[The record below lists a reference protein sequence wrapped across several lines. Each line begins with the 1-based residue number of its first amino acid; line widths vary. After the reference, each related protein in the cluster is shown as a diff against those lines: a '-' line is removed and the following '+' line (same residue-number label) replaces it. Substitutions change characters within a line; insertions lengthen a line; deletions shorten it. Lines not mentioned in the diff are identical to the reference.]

1 MTETEHTSARFAAA
15 LNGSAEARRFFTE
28 KIRCM
33 SVFFTADSC
42 DSLGLC
48 IPDGMLRV
56 FFENSFILRVRSRAR
71 PKLKLRAW
79 STGEGCFNNRSQ
91 RPQPCDLHGEDLE
104 RERSAKM
111 N

>member
-1 MTETEHTSARFAAA
+1 
-15 LNGSAEARRFFTE
+15 
-28 KIRCM
+28 M

-71 PKLKLRAW
+71 PKLKLRVW
-79 STGEGCFNNRSQ
+79 STGEGCLNNRRQ
-91 RPQPCDLHGEDLE
+91 RPQPCDLRGEDLE
-104 RERSAKM
+104 RERSAERPTRAVVETVDEVSPPTLVETERGKATEK
-111 N
+111 

>member
-1 MTETEHTSARFAAA
+1 
-15 LNGSAEARRFFTE
+15 
-28 KIRCM
+28 M

-71 PKLKLRAW
+71 PKLKLRVW

-104 RERSAKM
+104 RERSAELSTLRRLRGSFLHFVAELLRRCYYP
-111 N
+111 

>member
-1 MTETEHTSARFAAA
+1 
-15 LNGSAEARRFFTE
+15 
-28 KIRCM
+28 M

-48 IPDGMLRV
+48 IPDGMLKV

-104 RERSAKM
+104 RERSAELRRLRGSFLHFVSELLRRCYYP
-111 N
+111 

>member
-1 MTETEHTSARFAAA
+1 
-15 LNGSAEARRFFTE
+15 
-28 KIRCM
+28 M

-104 RERSAKM
+104 LERSAERPTRAVVETVDEVSPPTLVETERGKALEK
-111 N
+111 